1 MEKINYDQLIDD
13 ILDIN
18 DRFTLIRGYSD
29 IIEQKIKLGS
39 YSESVYRFKNINSD
53 DFWTIIGNQDQKLIL
68 ESLND
73 LEFEVDREGEYEF
86 IILFKYNSPE
96 FESGAMITPGYL
108 EVAEQKLTFI
118 QTFEEREREVKLN
131 VLLIDEFDNLFKY
144 NDESIN

>member
-29 IIEQKIKLGS
+29 IIKQEIKLGS
-39 YSESVYRFKNINSD
+39 YSESIFRFKNIKSD
-53 DFWTIIGNQDQKLIL
+53 DYWTIIGNQDEKMIL

-73 LEFEVDREGEYEF
+73 LEFEVNREGEYEF
-86 IILFKYNSPE
+86 IILFKYNSAE

-108 EVAEQKLTFI
+108 EATEQKLTFI
-118 QTFEEREREVKLN
+118 QTFEQREREEKLN
-131 VLLIDEFDNLFKY
+131 DLLIDEFDNLFKY